1 MKSGKAMENFETLLR
16 SSVGRIDDPQVL
28 ANLVLYGLAERVRYY
43 KGWGTYAWDGHR
55 GILHWLIIGAFKYI
69 YHTMFLQGDIDIF
82 SEAKTRKDM
91 WIEKKQKTPSYS
103 EGANKRQKPIVI

>member
-1 MKSGKAMENFETLLR
+1 MKSRMPTENFETLLR

-43 KGWGTYAWDGHR
+43 KGWGTYAWDGYR

-69 YHTMFLQGDIDIF
+69 YNPMFWESDIDIF
-82 SEAKTRKDM
+82 SEAKRLKDM
-91 WIEKKQKTPSYS
+91 WIEKTKTPPYS
-103 EGANKRQKPIVI
+103 EGANKHQKPIVI